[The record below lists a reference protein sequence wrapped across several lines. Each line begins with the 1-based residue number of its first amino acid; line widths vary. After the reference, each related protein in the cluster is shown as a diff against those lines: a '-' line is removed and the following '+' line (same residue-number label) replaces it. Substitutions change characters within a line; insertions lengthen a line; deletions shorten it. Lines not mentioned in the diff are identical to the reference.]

1 MQVRLEL
8 RKQKRTIWPKVKNKN
23 VEAANSRLLVAVC
36 RQKNKNDK
44 QNVEDMIHVESYVHI
59 CNICVTEMC

>member
-1 MQVRLEL
+1 M
-8 RKQKRTIWPKVKNKN
+8 
-23 VEAANSRLLVAVC
+23 EAANSRLLVAVC